1 MCLCDSGVKVG
12 PGNGIALLEREA
24 TMTGN
29 GDAGCAGVG
38 KVGRERRE
46 QQLTRPLPKTPVVW
60 VVKGSRWSVGCMDGR
75 RSSRSRNKQ
84 VKAKKT
90 INDWNYMNGLRV

>member
-38 KVGRERRE
+38 KVGRERE
-46 QQLTRPLPKTPVVW
+46 
-60 VVKGSRWSVGCMDGR
+60 G
-75 RSSRSRNKQ
+75 N
-84 VKAKKT
+84 
-90 INDWNYMNGLRV
+90 NN

>member
-46 QQLTRPLPKTPVVW
+46 
-60 VVKGSRWSVGCMDGR
+60 
-75 RSSRSRNKQ
+75 
-84 VKAKKT
+84 
-90 INDWNYMNGLRV
+90 